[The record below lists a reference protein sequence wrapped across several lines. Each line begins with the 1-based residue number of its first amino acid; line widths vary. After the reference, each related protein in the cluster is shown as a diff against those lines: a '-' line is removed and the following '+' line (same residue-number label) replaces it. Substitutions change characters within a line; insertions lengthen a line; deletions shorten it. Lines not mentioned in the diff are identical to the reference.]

1 MPVAPTKRTAS
12 WPRPG
17 NSRVGTAQAGRTAPS
32 WRRRKPTPTASAAGR
47 RYPGVAAPRG
57 GSVGFTAQRGG
68 FGLGGIIGQGSA
80 VPGQVSSTPDVA
92 SLSGQPLTT
101 MPPPAGFSTDLAT
114 PQEPSNQYAQIGNAL
129 KSIAASQQKQGQQK
143 GGGMMGTPEVG
154 GRPISLQ
161 QARAMFDPGKFFG
174 MLRGAGVRGV

>member
-1 MPVAPTKRTAS
+1 
-12 WPRPG
+12 
-17 NSRVGTAQAGRTAPS
+17 
-32 WRRRKPTPTASAAGR
+32 
-47 RYPGVAAPRG
+47 
-57 GSVGFTAQRGG
+57 
-68 FGLGGIIGQGSA
+68 
-80 VPGQVSSTPDVA
+80 
-92 SLSGQPLTT
+92 